1 MDLNYNFTPR
11 FTEWVVA
18 SGLLKTPFVLIDVGV
33 QGGIHPRWQHLGDRL
48 EVHGFDALAEAIGS
62 LAALR
67 RRGHHYYATALGND
81 DGEATLFV
89 PEIQFAASQVPRGL
103 SPEQARLLVN
113 PGIAKNPRQRRVPM
127 TRLDT
132 MMTAGTIPRADFI
145 KLDCEAAEPAILTG
159 ARQLLATGGV
169 LAVESELSFA
179 PMAGPGQR
187 HFGQSH
193 LSAVYEQLLPH
204 GFRLLDAETQRIAYR
219 SFAERARA
227 LGRTQAITAT
237 PGPIA
242 ALNGLFV
249 RDLTPSPDR
258 IGSDSILKSAIIL
271 ELYGLNDVAHD
282 LLSTLADRFPDGFPI
297 AAGADRLIYP
307 VPRATTGIAAA
318 LRQVT
323 AALRRSLRYRQGRRA
338 LARQR

>member
-11 FTEWVVA
+11 FTEWVVT
-18 SGLLKTPFVLIDVGV
+18 SGLLETPFVLIDVGV

-48 EVHGFDALAEAIGS
+48 EVHGFDALAEAIAP

-67 RRGHHYYATALGND
+67 RPGHHYYATALGDD

-89 PEIQFAASQVPRGL
+89 PEIPFAASQVPRGL
-103 SPEQARLLVN
+103 SPEQARLLVD
-113 PGIAKNPRQRRVPM
+113 PGIAKNPRQRQVPM

-132 MMTAGTIPRADFI
+132 LMAAGTIPRADFV
-145 KLDCEAAEPAILTG
+145 KLDCEAAEPSILAG
-159 ARQLLATGGV
+159 ARQLLTAGGV

-187 HFGQSH
+187 HSGRSH
-193 LSAVYEQLLPH
+193 FSAVYEQLLPH
-204 GFRLLDAETQRIAYR
+204 GFRLLDAETQRIAHR

-227 LGRTQAITAT
+227 LGRKRAIAAT

-249 RDLTPSPDR
+249 RDLTSSLERIPPD
-258 IGSDSILKSAIIL
+258 GILKSAIIL

-282 LLSTLADRFPDGFPI
+282 LLTTLADRFPAGFPV
-297 AAGADRLIYP
+297 APGADRLIYP
-307 VPRATTGIAAA
+307 VPPATPGIAVA
-318 LRQVT
+318 LRRVT
-323 AALRRSLRYRQGRRA
+323 AALRRSFRYRQGRRA
-338 LARQR
+338 LARR